1 VDAVTATHG
10 QRPLDRRV
18 RDDATVAIEDARTGF
33 YMVRTAALCGARASL
48 SGAHLADALGA
59 TVALARICHRQGYD
73 ADEQLAE
80 VTLDQLVAEHLHVS
94 RERVVRILDQLQ
106 RAGVIERHSARF
118 DGARRR
124 PTEIRFTGAAVPFAR
139 VDAAAY
145 DAIASAAGRGLLRHL
160 ALYVTLVD
168 LAGDQRDEHGGK
180 RRVAVTSYS
189 GLELRSGASLRSVK
203 DIIAALVAWGVLERH
218 ARHDANGMTEANR
231 YRLIDLQPASDRGDA
246 TAELWSGDRRTVG
259 VPQADDGGATAE
271 QWDGET
277 RTMAVRH
284 PDGGGVRRPAHARAT
299 DIQNEQKEQ
308 NQTPSGVVE
317 VGEGE
322 GFPGSS
328 DIDALC
334 QRFLSSLDATL
345 GPRRSAR
352 LVAGQHDKW
361 RAAASRLLEGF
372 ELSRLLAAID
382 YLRTDTILS
391 GRARTLPEFAT
402 CADEAVLRSQAAGQR
417 ERPPASSDGAD
428 RLSWAAAWA
437 HVRRAVSAFGRDGEG
452 RARQSLA
459 AKDPQLA
466 HFVDNVGWRA
476 ICQADPDNPT
486 DLKFAWLAF
495 RRPHGDEEEAA

>member
-1 VDAVTATHG
+1 MTATHG
-10 QRPLDRRV
+10 HWPLDRRV

-33 YMVRTAALCGARASL
+33 YMVRTAALHGARASL

-73 ADEQLAE
+73 ADEQRAE
-80 VTLDQLVAEHLHVS
+80 VTLDQLVAEHLRVS

-145 DAIASAAGRGLLRHL
+145 EAIASAAGRGLLRHL

-231 YRLIDLQPASDRGDA
+231 YRLIDLRPASDRGGA
-246 TAELWSGDRRTVG
+246 TAELWSGDRRTVR
-259 VPQADDGGATAE
+259 VPQANDGGASPE

-284 PDGGGVRRPAHARAT
+284 PDDGGVGRPAHARAT
-299 DIQNEQKEQ
+299 DIQNHQKQQ
-308 NQTPSGVVE
+308 NQTPLGGVE
-317 VGEGE
+317 VGE

-328 DIDALC
+328 GIDALC

-361 RAAASRLLEGF
+361 RATASRLLEDF

-417 ERPPASSDGAD
+417 ERPTASSHGAN

-466 HFVDNVGWRA
+466 HFVENVGWRA

-495 RRPHGDEEEAA
+495 QRQPGDEEEAA

>member
-1 VDAVTATHG
+1 MTATHG
-10 QRPLDRRV
+10 HWPLDRRV

-33 YMVRTAALCGARASL
+33 YMVRTAALHGARASL

-73 ADEQLAE
+73 GDEQRAE
-80 VTLDQLVAEHLHVS
+80 VTLDQLVAEHLRVS

-145 DAIASAAGRGLLRHL
+145 EAIASAAGRGLLRHL

-231 YRLIDLQPASDRGDA
+231 YRLIDLRPASDRGGA
-246 TAELWSGDRRTVG
+246 TAELWSGDRRTVR
-259 VPQADDGGATAE
+259 VPQANDGGASPE

-284 PDGGGVRRPAHARAT
+284 PDDGGVRRPAHARAT
-299 DIQNEQKEQ
+299 DIQNYQKQQ
-308 NQTPSGVVE
+308 NQTPLGGVE
-317 VGEGE
+317 VGEG
-322 GFPGSS
+322 FPVSS

-361 RAAASRLLEGF
+361 RATASRLLEDF

-417 ERPPASSDGAD
+417 ERPTASSHGAN

-437 HVRRAVSAFGRDGEG
+437 HLRRAVSAFGRDGEG

-495 RRPHGDEEEAA
+495 QRQPGDEEEAA

>member
-1 VDAVTATHG
+1 MTATHG
-10 QRPLDRRV
+10 HWPLDRRV

-33 YMVRTAALCGARASL
+33 YMVRTAALHGARASL

-73 ADEQLAE
+73 GDEQRAE
-80 VTLDQLVAEHLHVS
+80 VTLDQLVAEHLRVS

-145 DAIASAAGRGLLRHL
+145 EAIASAAGRGLLRHL

-231 YRLIDLQPASDRGDA
+231 YRLIDLRPASDRGGA
-246 TAELWSGDRRTVG
+246 TAELWSGDRRTVR
-259 VPQADDGGATAE
+259 VPQANDGGASPE

-284 PDGGGVRRPAHARAT
+284 PDDGGVGRPAHARAT
-299 DIQNEQKEQ
+299 DIQNYQKQQ
-308 NQTPSGVVE
+308 NQTPLGGVE
-317 VGEGE
+317 VGE

-328 DIDALC
+328 GIDALC

-361 RAAASRLLEGF
+361 RATASRLLEDF
-372 ELSRLLAAID
+372 ELSRLLAGSLDAHAPCPSSLPVPTRPCCAARPPD
-382 YLRTDTILS
+382 SAS
-391 GRARTLPEFAT
+391 GPRPQATARTGCPGRPPGRT
-402 CADEAVLRSQAAGQR
+402 CAAPFRRSAATERAV
-417 ERPPASSDGAD
+417 PASRWPPRIPSSHI
-428 RLSWAAAWA
+428 SWTT
-437 HVRRAVSAFGRDGEG
+437 SAGVPS
-452 RARQSLA
+452 AR
-459 AKDPQLA
+459 
-466 HFVDNVGWRA
+466 
-476 ICQADPDNPT
+476 PT
-486 DLKFAWLAF
+486 
-495 RRPHGDEEEAA
+495 PITPPT